1 MKLKNEKLVIEDD
14 IRKIKSSIKLTNKI
28 NYLLDIVIAFSIG
41 ASITFAFV
49 VIHQMLTTEW
59 TW

>member
-41 ASITFAFV
+41 ASITFVFV
-49 VIHQMLTTEW
+49 VIHQMLTT
-59 TW
+59 

>member
-14 IRKIKSSIKLTNKI
+14 IRKLKSSIKLTNKI

-49 VIHQMLTTEW
+49 VIHQMLTT
-59 TW
+59 